1 MNTCQP
7 VCRRVRVDTLLDN
20 HPIRDHILL
29 YTISESL
36 KIITPLPPYVN
47 AFFTRFHRTVIS
59 LMKWSITQR
68 KIAREGDFRKRRTGC
83 PLLPARPVEYHISIS
98 LVKSD
103 WKLQQKTA
111 LPRQPPFQSSR
122 PCFALSARALIK
134 IDFRDPLPKFRL
146 SWSCGLI
153 SIYPQPFLLLRI
165 KNFIIFFCYDRSTA
179 VCRSRQGR
187 ISVFLPVFR

>member
-1 MNTCQP
+1 MGGWNGGWREGGTERGTVFCCCAQ
-7 VCRRVRVDTLLDN
+7 
-20 HPIRDHILL
+20 
-29 YTISESL
+29 S
-36 KIITPLPPYVN
+36 
-47 AFFTRFHRTVIS
+47 VIS
-59 LMKWSITQR
+59 LMKWSEV
-68 KIAREGDFRKRRTGC
+68 KGEIATDGNFRKQRHGSR
-83 PLLPARPVEYHISIS
+83 LLPTRSAGYHISIS

-111 LPRQPPFQSSR
+111 LPRQPPFRSSR